1 MSKIIKRVTIGK
13 GKNRQTVYRL
23 PRGVYIAKNKGQVLR
38 RIYNLGPLIK
48 HFIAGLPGN
57 FPMSFGGRRGRLRI
71 FGTLDYSLGFDYTGS
86 HQDLLTSYK
95 GDVLIISSKL
105 QNIIAPPKI

>member
-23 PRGVYIAKNKGQVLR
+23 PRGVYIAKNKGQILR

-48 HFIAGLPGN
+48 HFMAGLPGN
-57 FPMSFGGRRGRLRI
+57 FPMSFGGRGGRLRM
-71 FGTLDYSLGFDYTGS
+71 FGTLDYSHFDYMRS